1 MNFDDGKQKKKSSAS
16 SSGPRAK
23 VCYICGKQTLI
34 HGYQHHIEQC
44 GKLFLQ
50 REELKPPKER
60 RKLPPD
66 PFSIIDSSSKGKSL
80 DEINKLATQAF
91 NDGGGM
97 SKCLNCGRS
106 FLPEKLPIHNKSCTP
121 SNPARR
127 IDENINRRIGRS
139 STISENGGGGGDYD
153 NNSPRVSSSRGG
165 SRSTGNVPSSIP
177 EFIPL
182 DMTQCIDCGRS
193 FNEIAYER

>member
-1 MNFDDGKQKKKSSAS
+1 MNFDDGKKKKSNN

-44 GKLFLQ
+44 CKLFLQ

-66 PFSIIDSSSKGKSL
+66 PFSMIASSKGKSL
-80 DEINKLATQAF
+80 DEMNKLAIQAF

-106 FLPEKLPIHNKSCTP
+106 FLPEKLPIHNKSCTT

-127 IDENINRRIGRS
+127 IDENVNRRLGGNT
-139 STISENGGGGGDYD
+139 TISGNSSSSSGGGDYD
-153 NNSPRVSSSRGG
+153 NNDNISPRVKSSRGG
-165 SRSTGNVPSSIP
+165 GPSSSIP